1 MKLSITERMKSLKE
15 HGGEIEEMQMPEKS
29 LRKWS
34 GCDRLLKG
42 GLLNKENEFLS
53 L

>member
-1 MKLSITERMKSLKE
+1 MKTPLQERKRSQ
-15 HGGEIEEMQMPEKS
+15 EEFRGSAEDETNC
-29 LRKWS
+29 WT
-34 GCDRLLKG
+34 